1 MLNKS
6 NMTFV
11 FANYLLLWSEYQL
24 SDTFKYEKGYGVEL
38 TSSHLER

>member
-1 MLNKS
+1 
-6 NMTFV
+6 MTVV
-11 FANYLLLWSEYQL
+11 FANDRLRWAEYQL